1 MGRFGRTAKKKKKP
15 GKSLVPHLR
24 VASPLRYPHSEEGLI
39 LIPAQDWLW
48 SEAVVAQQNLEH
60 PPGAFTHVM
69 LGSGGPAEKRNVGV
83 KTVLDDPSVNWIFFL
98 DSDMTPEPKTVM
110 KLLAHDVPI
119 AGALCYM
126 RVAPFAPA
134 VGLLPGQTEVDV
146 TSGPFEVAST
156 GGAALL
162 VRREV
167 LEALAPGPY
176 FEYTPGRMHGED
188 VNFCRAARKAGFPI
202 LIDPDITVGHLGAAS
217 IDRHFAAAWGKAA
230 PILAAA
236 KEERGVEVAV
246 PRENAHGA

>member
-1 MGRFGRTAKKKKKP
+1 MGRFARAAKKKRP
-15 GKSLVPHLR
+15 GKSLAPHSAG
-24 VASPLRYPHSEEGLI
+24 VSPLRYPRSEEGLV
-39 LIPAQDWLW
+39 LIPAVDWMW
-48 SEAVVAQQNLEH
+48 SEAVVAQQNLET

-83 KTVLDDPSVNWIFFL
+83 KTVLDDPRVNWVFFL

-119 AGALCYM
+119 VGALCYA
-126 RVAPFAPA
+126 RVAPFHPA
-134 VGLLPGQTEVDV
+134 VGLLPGQEEVDL

-176 FEYTPGRMHGED
+176 FQYLPGEMAGED
-188 VNFCRAARKAGFPI
+188 IDFCNRVRRAGFPI
-202 LIDPDITVGHLGAAS
+202 LIDPDITVGHLGAVP
-217 IDRHFAAAWGKAA
+217 IDRHIATAWSKIQDVEKIVPGW
-230 PILAAA
+230 
-236 KEERGVEVAV
+236 KEFTQAS
-246 PRENAHGA
+246 